1 MVATAVAVPSYTNAA
16 QSTWNRR
23 GNALADSERLMDAHK
38 FRVGQTVQFRTK
50 PFYVSAALGA
60 FEVIRQLPERDGEFE
75 YRIKNVAEPHERVAR
90 ESELSI
96 E

>member
-1 MVATAVAVPSYTNAA
+1 VAQRN
-16 QSTWNRR
+16 WNRR
-23 GNALADSERLMDAHK
+23 GSALAGSERLMAAHK

-60 FEVIRQLPERDGEFE
+60 FEVIRQLPERDGEYE

>member
-1 MVATAVAVPSYTNAA
+1 MAA
-16 QSTWNRR
+16 HRF
-23 GNALADSERLMDAHK
+23 DI
-38 FRVGQTVQFRTK
+38 GQTVQFRTK

-60 FEVIRQLPERDGEFE
+60 FEVIKHLPERDGEFE
-75 YRIKNVAEPHERVAR
+75 YRIKNVTEPHERVAR